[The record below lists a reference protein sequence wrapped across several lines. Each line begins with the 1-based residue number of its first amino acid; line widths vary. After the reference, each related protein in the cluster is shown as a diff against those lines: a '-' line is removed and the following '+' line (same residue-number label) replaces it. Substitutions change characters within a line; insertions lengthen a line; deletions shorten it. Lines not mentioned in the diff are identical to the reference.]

1 MEKIEK
7 LYNYVAGKE
16 NISRE
21 DAKKLLH
28 LYVCRGKCSWYKH
41 TRNPEEFNPSFI
53 EQEKR
58 EKIEQYIKEAGFRD
72 LEETKRLKQA
82 LETLK
87 RQRD

>member
-7 LYNYVAGKE
+7 LYNYVASKE

-41 TRNPEEFNPSFI
+41 TRNPEEFNPSLI

-58 EKIEQYIKEAGFRD
+58 EKIKQYIKEAGFEN
-72 LEETKRLKQA
+72 LEETKRLIHKDICY
-82 LETLK
+82 K
-87 RQRD
+87 